1 QILMKRFLLL
11 VLAIVMLSSF
21 TLFNVVLTKIY
32 KLKNRSSEYAL
43 ETVTDPSFSSLL
55 SNNSDEISSL
65 GNYYSNVKK
74 ETSIVQ
80 TYSEVL
86 DNLQKEALSQK
97 RYMDSIGIGINH
109 LRMDKEDV
117 NSQSIQKQN
126 EILQSAEET
135 KQKYAFNQNSIK
147 QVNFLTS
154 ATKPDLSPS
163 SKAEV
168 EIFQE
173 YFDLGKN
180 IKYTPLEVFEDATGF
195 NDPKLYAANK
205 FARIEV
211 RGLGRLSALQKLK
224 DLNEKS
230 SIEDISAYPN
240 PFVDKVNFNLFLS
253 EKSNI
258 ELVIYDLNGKKI
270 DSHKQDNVIGNV
282 KFVWDG
288 TSANGTQVSNGVYVY
303 RLISNSQVKL
313 GKIILAKD

>member
-1 QILMKRFLLL
+1 MKRILLL
-11 VLAIVMLSSF
+11 VLSIVIFSSF
-21 TLFNVVLTKIY
+21 TLVNVILTKIY
-32 KLKNRSSEYAL
+32 KLKNRTSDYAL
-43 ETVTDPSFSSLL
+43 ETATDPSFSSLL

-65 GNYYSNVKK
+65 GNYYSNVTK
-74 ETSIVQ
+74 ETSITQ
-80 TYSEVL
+80 TYSELL

-97 RYMDSIGIGINH
+97 QYMDSVGVDINH

-117 NSQSIQKQN
+117 QNQSVQTQN

-135 KQKYAFNQNSIK
+135 KQRYAFSQNNIK
-147 QVNFLTS
+147 QVNFLTNE
-154 ATKPDLSPS
+154 TKPDLTPS

-195 NDPKLYAANK
+195 NDPKLYVANK

-211 RGLGRLSALQKLK
+211 RGLGRLSALQKLR

-240 PFVDKVNFNLFLS
+240 PFIDKVNFNLFLS
-253 EKSNI
+253 EESNI
-258 ELVIYDLNGKKI
+258 ELVIYDLHGKRI
-270 DSHKQDNVIGNV
+270 DSHKQDDVIGNV

-288 TSANGTQVSNGVYVY
+288 TSSNGMQVSNGVYIY
-303 RLISNSQVKL
+303 RLISNNQIKL
-313 GKIILAKD
+313 GKIVLARD